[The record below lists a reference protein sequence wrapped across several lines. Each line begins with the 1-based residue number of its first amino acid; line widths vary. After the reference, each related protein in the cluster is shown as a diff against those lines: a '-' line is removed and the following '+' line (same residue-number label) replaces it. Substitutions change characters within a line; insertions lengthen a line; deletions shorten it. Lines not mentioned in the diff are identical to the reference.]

1 VAAEIEQGGS
11 VNEVITYAFD
21 AHEIVVKVDG
31 AGDPWFSLPAIC
43 RVTGHT
49 NPSMAGSRI
58 PDDEKTALNIAD
70 PNGRLQPTMFV
81 NEAGMYRLVLTSRLH
96 AAERFKS
103 WIVREVL
110 PSIRKTGG
118 YGQPVALNLRDP
130 RQMATIAAQL
140 AQINEELN
148 GQLAVAEQRVAQV
161 EAKVERLAPKAEAF
175 DAFVQSEGVYT
186 LQNTGRILAN
196 AHNIGPNKFI
206 NWLKERGFLFYQDGA
221 LVPIGK
227 YYAQGLFKL
236 KVRDAAG
243 KDRVQT
249 FVTARG
255 LAHFHAL
262 LSPQGDLLAALPPAL
277 TSTTKTQGAA

>member
-1 VAAEIEQGGS
+1 LAAEIEQGGS

-96 AAERFKS
+96 AAERFKT

-148 GQLAVAEQRVAQV
+148 GQLAESQAQASRRLRQRRRPMTRFVRIRRHLYAAERWPDNWQQRLEDGPARVHRMAAEQWGFCFIRTASLSRWQI
-161 EAKVERLAPKAEAF
+161 RRPRP
-175 DAFVQSEGVYT
+175 VQGQSPRRRG
-186 LQNTGRILAN
+186 QA
-196 AHNIGPNKFI
+196 AHAD
-206 NWLKERGFLFYQDGA
+206 LHH
-221 LVPIGK
+221 
-227 YYAQGLFKL
+227 AQGP
-236 KVRDAAG
+236 
-243 KDRVQT
+243 
-249 FVTARG
+249 
-255 LAHFHAL
+255 AHFHRML
-262 LSPQGDLLAALPPAL
+262 NPQGDLL
-277 TSTTKTQGAA
+277 S